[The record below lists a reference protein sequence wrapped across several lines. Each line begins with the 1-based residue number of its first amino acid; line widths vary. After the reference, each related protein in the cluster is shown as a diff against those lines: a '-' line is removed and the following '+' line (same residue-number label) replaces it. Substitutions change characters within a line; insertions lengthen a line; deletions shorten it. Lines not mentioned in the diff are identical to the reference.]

1 MLLDNSACTV
11 LDHTGQQVTAE
22 QKKAAF
28 PGLVCLFKDFLVDR
42 PEFNVSNQT
51 FQDAS
56 RDREFNTK
64 LRHYFHQQVGY
75 EALVAIHQKPQSQ
88 AFMDRLV
95 SPDKTKEVLVDE
107 ETIQDYSTRFV
118 ASIAAQAQVLA
129 RMSFT
134 DTRKKAMV
142 ERITLAVSQYIL
154 DHPEYNSY
162 RGFENLRASDECK
175 NIFLDTIMEFMEG
188 EGMFTEED

>member
-1 MLLDNSACTV
+1 MLLDNFARTV
-11 LDHTGQQVTAE
+11 LAHTSQQVTAE
-22 QKKAAF
+22 QKQAAF
-28 PGLVCLFKDFLVDR
+28 PGLVRLFKDFLLDR

-56 RDREFNTK
+56 RDREFNAR
-64 LRHYFHQQVGY
+64 LRHYFQQQVGY

-88 AFMDRLV
+88 AFMERLV
-95 SPDKTKEVLVDE
+95 SPDKTKELLVDE

-129 RMSFT
+129 RIPFT
-134 DTRKKAMV
+134 DTRKKEMV
-142 ERITLAVSQYIL
+142 ERVTSAVSQYIL

-162 RGFENLRASDECK
+162 RGFEKLRVSDECK
-175 NIFLDTIMEFMEG
+175 NILLDTIMEFMEG
-188 EGMFTEED
+188 EGMFTEE